1 MYKLIFRTDRWVS
14 MYKSKSKMRQLVTVT
29 GKQKEA
35 SPFMDVEAEKKYLPN
50 GNVVQ

>member
-1 MYKLIFRTDRWVS
+1 
-14 MYKSKSKMRQLVTVT
+14 MRQLVTVT